1 MFAPVMRIVR
11 EVKRCVGGGG
21 LWKYWENI
29 SLRTD
34 IMGGVFGG
42 DGSDVSAC
50 GICGCVMLDI
60 QSMGVCAAST
70 LKTAHVKTFATSFPV
85 KQSVLYSSNSIPLR
99 CCRKS
104 P

>member
-1 MFAPVMRIVR
+1 MFAPVMRIMR

-42 DGSDVSAC
+42 DGSDISAC
-50 GICGCVMLDI
+50 GICGVDWHLDGLLSGAI
-60 QSMGVCAAST
+60 RGMEAVCRP
-70 LKTAHVKTFATSFPV
+70 FW
-85 KQSVLYSSNSIPLR
+85 SVLVGQDWKECSQPRESEAGP
-99 CCRKS
+99 
-104 P
+104 